1 MPDPYYMHNVQKDV
15 TESMR
20 AKLLDWLVDVHVK
33 FELLPE
39 TLFITV
45 NIIDRFLSK
54 IAISREILQLV
65 GVTALFIA
73 SKYEE
78 VYPPEV
84 AEFANITKN
93 TFSVKEIL
101 QMEGQILSSLEFDLT
116 FSSSNRFL
124 ERYSQLCNLNQK
136 SLDISKYLIE
146 LAFLE
151 YKMLKYPSSLLACS
165 ALFLTMKIN
174 KNYPEWPEIMAI
186 NSCYL
191 QKDLKNCATDLFGI
205 WKKADKI
212 SFSALR
218 RKFANPKYSEVSL
231 LFWQ

>member
-1 MPDPYYMHNVQKDV
+1 MHNVQKDV
-15 TESMR
+15 TENMR
-20 AKLLDWLVDVHVK
+20 AILLDWLVDVHAR
-33 FELLPE
+33 FQLLPE
-39 TLFITV
+39 TLFMTV
-45 NIIDRFLSK
+45 NIIDRFLSRM
-54 IAISREILQLV
+54 AISRKILQLV

-78 VYPPEV
+78 VYAPEV
-84 AEFANITKN
+84 AEFSNITEKA
-93 TFSVKEIL
+93 FSVKEIL
-101 QMEGQILSSLEFDLT
+101 NMEGQILLTLEFDLT

-136 SLDISKYLIE
+136 SSDISKYLIE

-151 YKMLKYPSSLLACS
+151 YKMIKYPSSLLACS

-174 KNYPEWPEIMAI
+174 KISTEWPEIMSI
-186 NSCYL
+186 NSCYI
-191 QKDLKNCATDLFGI
+191 QKDLKNCATDLFEI

-218 RKFANPKYSEVSL
+218 RKFATQKFSEVSR